1 QSFGDSAA
9 LAEHQEL
16 HAPCICP
23 ECGQSCKDSAALTRH
38 QITHMREKLY
48 KCPDCG
54 QSFGDIS
61 ALTQHQRNHIREKLR
76 CPDCGQGLG
85 ASSGPGARQR
95 GRATAKPVHDCSA
108 AGARERSRAEGEP
121 VRDRSELGVHDRG
134 RPAAD
139 PFPDGSTSSSRPG
152 SGEMASLIR
161 RPATE
166 PYKCHDCGQSFA
178 EGSGLSRHL
187 ASHPK
192 PFRCPECGRGF
203 PDTGA
208 LARHRE
214 VHAGGEPA
222 GPGEKSRKSC
232 AEISAVLLRQGN
244 HVAGRGPR
252 SRAADDALPPGALA
266 PARPRLQPA
275 GRGPATAAHRDGR
288 MSLARPECG
297 KGSQGGSVLLQ
308 HLQNHVGDRV

>member
-1 QSFGDSAA
+1 
-9 LAEHQEL
+9 
-16 HAPCICP
+16 
-23 ECGQSCKDSAALTRH
+23 
-38 QITHMREKLY
+38 MREKLY

-85 ASSGPGARQR
+85 VSSAPAP
-95 GRATAKPVHDCSA
+95 AKPFHECSA
-108 AGARERSRAEGEP
+108 AGAHERSHAEGEP
-121 VRDRSELGVHDRG
+121 VRDSSELGVHEKGHPRVEPSHAAPGVHQRG
-134 RPAAD
+134 RAAAD
-139 PFPDGSTSSSRPG
+139 PFPDGSASGGRPG
-152 SGEMASLIR
+152 SGEMASLIQ

-166 PYKCHDCGQSFA
+166 PYKCHDCGRSFA

-192 PFRCPECGRGF
+192 PFRCPQCGRGF
-203 PDTGA
+203 PDAAA
-208 LARHRE
+208 LAQHRE

-222 GPGEKSRKSC
+222 GSGEKSRKSC
-232 AEISAVLLRQGN
+232 AEISAILLRQGN

-252 SRAADDALPPGALA
+252 RHAADGSLPPGGSAL
-266 PARPRLQPA
+266 ARPRLQPS
-275 GRGPATAAHRDGR
+275 GRGPATAARRDGR